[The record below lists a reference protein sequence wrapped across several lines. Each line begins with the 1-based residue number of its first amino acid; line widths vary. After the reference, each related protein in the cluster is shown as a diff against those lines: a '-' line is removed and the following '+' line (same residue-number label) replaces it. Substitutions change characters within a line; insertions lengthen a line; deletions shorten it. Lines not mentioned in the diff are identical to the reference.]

1 MEPFL
6 SLAHL
11 TVLDLPPPAVIRVAA
26 EAGRRAG
33 GVAAPPG
40 GAGAAC
46 RAVGLRLLP
55 VAPGAAGYPLQDDP
69 ALLRETRA
77 AMAASGVAVA
87 DLEIVMLRPETR
99 IADLLPFFEAGT
111 ALGARHVLVAG
122 YDPDESRLTASFA

>member
-26 EAGRRAG
+26 EAG
-33 GVAAPPG
+33 
-40 GAGAAC
+40 C

-69 ALLRETRA
+69 TLLRETQA
-77 AMAASGVAVA
+77 AMAATGIAVA

-99 IADLLPFFEAGT
+99 VADFLPFFEAGRSS
-111 ALGARHVLVAG
+111 ARSMCWSPATIRTRRG
-122 YDPDESRLTASFA
+122 